1 MSGGKVR
8 VWVDLPEGDVDRL
21 DALSRSR
28 GTSRAD
34 LIRQAVARFLA
45 WKRVGIE
52 ESFGLWKN
60 RRLGGLEYQASLR
73 GEWERGR
80 D

>member
-1 MSGGKVR
+1 VR
-8 VWVDLPEGDVDRL
+8 VWVDLPEGDIDRL

-34 LIRQAVARFLA
+34 LIRQALTRFLA
-45 WKRVGIE
+45 WKKVGIK

-73 GEWERGR
+73 VEWERDR

>member
-1 MSGGKVR
+1 MR
-8 VWVDLPEGDVDRL
+8 VSVDLPEGEVDRL

-28 GTSRAD
+28 GNSRAD

-45 WKRVGIE
+45 WRKVGIE

-73 GEWERGR
+73 CEWERDR